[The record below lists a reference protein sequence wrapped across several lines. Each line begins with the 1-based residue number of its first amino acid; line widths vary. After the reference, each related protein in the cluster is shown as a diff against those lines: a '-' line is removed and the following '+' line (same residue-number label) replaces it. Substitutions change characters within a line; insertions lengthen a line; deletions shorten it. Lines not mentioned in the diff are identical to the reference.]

1 MGHPEL
7 VCPTG
12 TRPTGYPPPAGREV
26 WCERPTPSGAT
37 VREGP
42 SIAWHDN
49 EARKAEGAFVDG
61 KPNGPW
67 VTYYATGGPQTQ
79 GSYTMGVKDGAWT
92 TYHANGSKAS
102 SGTFVDG
109 AEHGWWQYWDE
120 ASTWRTEGNYVFGQ
134 KDGMWL
140 EYGGGEH
147 PVREREFREGRMVTV
162 REL

>member
-109 AEHGWWQYWDE
+109 AEHGWWQYWD
-120 ASTWRTEGNYVFGQ
+120 
-134 KDGMWL
+134 
-140 EYGGGEH
+140 
-147 PVREREFREGRMVTV
+147 
-162 REL
+162 